1 MDHPEGAVP
10 GAATGAS
17 IGAAGKDGEPHR
29 TAPRSHSTGS
39 LASCRP
45 YRFGRESV
53 LAGDDRIERRAR
65 QPRLE
70 PDSRAPSA
78 ISIVR
83 RCAGKE
89 HIATDEALCER
100 LSFVAAGEQ
109 ITDIVTTLLNC

>member
-1 MDHPEGAVP
+1 V
-10 GAATGAS
+10 
-17 IGAAGKDGEPHR
+17 
-29 TAPRSHSTGS
+29 S

-53 LAGDDRIERRAR
+53 LAGDDRTERRAR

-83 RCAGKE
+83 RCARKE

-109 ITDIVTTLLNC
+109 ITDIVKTLLNC